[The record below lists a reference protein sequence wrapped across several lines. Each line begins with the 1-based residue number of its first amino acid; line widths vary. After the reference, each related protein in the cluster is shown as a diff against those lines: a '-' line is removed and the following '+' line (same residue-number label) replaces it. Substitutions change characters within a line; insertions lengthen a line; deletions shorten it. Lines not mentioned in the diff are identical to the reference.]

1 MPESIESSKFVSY
14 RARMLG
20 EFDLKIDSQ
29 STKFKWGPQIFVKL
43 SLFGAVKLLLRNTI
57 KSKFTNNGWG
67 IAFDGE
73 GSWSFGNNFA
83 RNVVIFC
90 VYYNSSSYNDYQKN
104 KCLVFGEG

>member
-1 MPESIESSKFVSY
+1 MS
-14 RARMLG
+14 G
-20 EFDLKIDSQ
+20 EFDSKIDSQ
-29 STKFKWGPQIFVKL
+29 STKLKWGPQIFVKL
-43 SLFGAVKLLLRNTI
+43 SLLGTVKLLPRNTI